1 MFVITEKI
9 MKRPTL
15 DLFHVDTVF
24 KDGAGNIFLLPCRRA
39 SIIIHSSQLT
49 KSDRQQLPDKIMI
62 MPIYLRNN
70 NKNVRVF
77 VVFSLH
83 PMLWKISLV
92 GPRARQD
99 ALEKK

>member
-1 MFVITEKI
+1 MFVVKENI
-9 MKRPTL
+9 MKRSTL

-24 KDGAGNIFLLPCRRA
+24 KDGAGNIFLLLCRRA

-62 MPIYLRNN
+62 MPIHLRNN
-70 NKNVRVF
+70 NKNVRVY
-77 VVFSLH
+77 VVFNLH

-92 GPRARQD
+92 GPRAGLD
-99 ALEKK
+99 DLEKN